1 MKQSIAFILL
11 LVIFLSV
18 PADARPAAKGVHTL
32 LQPDG
37 TVFSAVIRGDEF
49 IRLKTTLSGHAI
61 IQDADGWWSYA
72 EYDAEGRKVST
83 GMHVGDALPSDV

>member
-11 LVIFLSV
+11 FTIFLSFT
-18 PADARPAAKGVHTL
+18 ASARPAGKGVHTL

-37 TVFSAVIRGDEF
+37 TAFSAIIRGDEF
-49 IRLKTTLSGHAI
+49 LRLKTTLSGHAI

-72 EYDAEGRKVST
+72 EYDADGTKTST
-83 GMHVGDALPSDV
+83 GLHVG